1 MKTILYIHHVS
12 DIGGASYCL
21 FNILKELNRNLYY
34 PIVLLKDKGPLSQ
47 ELEKLDIPVYY
58 LKTLSTVPYNTTIFS
73 LNSIRSLYHLI
84 LSMNKFREI
93 LDKLHPDM
101 IYLNNMMLYP
111 YLRIAKKKGFKTLIH
126 IREHWATGEHKI
138 QRRLAISYIQKYSD
152 QIIAINKFSASMA
165 AGKNNNVEI
174 IYDWIDFSDRDT
186 PISMSNILNENVA
199 TLKVYLFTGGLQRIK
214 GTLEVVKSFSRHLTS
229 ENDRLLILGI
239 DTSTIY
245 DKKNVRIGKILKRIG
260 FRTYTIRV
268 LDAIENDKRIKCMP
282 SIYQIKQIICQSYAF
297 ISYFTQPHANL
308 ALAES
313 IILQTPA
320 IAAET
325 PESLEYSA
333 GGSLAM
339 LFKFN
344 NEKDFV
350 CTLKDFSAKRDNI
363 LNKLK
368 KESYQ
373 IEQLFDKRRNV
384 QLLNK
389 LYTKILS

>member
-21 FNILKELNRNLYY
+21 LNILKELNRDLYE

-47 ELEKLDIPVYY
+47 ELKKLNISVYY
-58 LKTLSTVPYNTTIFS
+58 LETLSTVPYNTSIFS
-73 LNSIRSLYHLI
+73 LNSIKSLFHLI
-84 LSMNKFREI
+84 SSMGKFRKLLE
-93 LDKLHPDM
+93 KLHPDM

-111 YLRIAKKKGFKTLIH
+111 YLCTAKKKGFKTIIH
-126 IREHWATGEHKI
+126 VREHWPTCEHKI
-138 QRRLAISYIQKYSD
+138 QRKIAINRIQKYSD
-152 QIIAINKFSASMA
+152 QIIAINKFSASMVT
-165 AGKNNNVEI
+165 GKNINVEI
-174 IYDWIDFSDRDT
+174 IYDWIDFSDRDI
-186 PISMSNILNENVA
+186 PISMSNILNEDA
-199 TLKVYLFTGGLQRIK
+199 TKLKVYLFTGGLQRIK
-214 GTLEVVKSFSRHLTS
+214 GSLEVITSFSQYLTS
-229 ENDRLLILGI
+229 TNDRLLILGI
-239 DTSTIY
+239 DISTIY
-245 DKKNVRIGKILKRIG
+245 NKKNIKIGKILKTLG
-260 FRTYTIRV
+260 LKTYSIKV
-268 LDAIENDKRIKCMP
+268 LEAIEKDKRIKCIP
-282 SIYQIKQIICQSYAF
+282 SIYQIKQIVRQSYGF
-297 ISYFTQPHANL
+297 ISYFTRPHANL

-333 GGSLAM
+333 GGSLAL

-350 CTLKDFSAKRDNI
+350 CTLKEFSAKRDNI
-363 LNKLK
+363 QTKLK

-373 IEQLFDKRRNV
+373 IEQLFDKHRNV